1 MEMIVS
7 TDIDALVARRN
18 AIINELEGAKDA
30 FDRAKKLYQD
40 GPVGHR
46 EYGQS
51 NFENLAKQFH
61 FDHTKSMDAMMT
73 GFDAE
78 AWRYLM
84 DASGLESSMSTSAS
98 EKWYEQ
104 INKRETPPLTKE
116 NIVATFKDL
125 FVRKDEIF
133 EQGVIEAFRSCS
145 WDHKTNQ
152 PVKFGKKVIFA
163 HCYGDTHCQKVDDLR
178 RVLHVSDGK
187 PQPDHRHGVWAKFI
201 HQNSRWIAEDD
212 SGAKQESD
220 PLTRR
225 QREVLRQKSLNI
237 FEDEYVQVE
246 KFKNGN
252 LHCKFKRPDLT
263 QKLNA
268 ILAKHHPNALPAP
281 R

>member
-18 AIINELEGAKDA
+18 AIFRELEGAKDS
-30 FDRAKKLYQD
+30 FDRAKNLYQD
-40 GPVGHR
+40 GPVGNSESYNGEMR
-46 EYGQS
+46 QRD
-51 NFENLAKQFH
+51 FECLSKQFH
-61 FDHTKSMDAMMT
+61 FDHTKCMDSMMS

-84 DASGLESSMSTSAS
+84 DASGLESSMSASAS
-98 EKWYEQ
+98 ENWYEQ

-133 EQGVIEAFRSCS
+133 EQGVIEAFRACS
-145 WDHKTNQ
+145 WEHKTNQ

-163 HCYGDTHCQKVDDLR
+163 HCYGDSHLREVDDLR
-178 RVLHVSDGK
+178 RVLHVIDGK
-187 PQPDHRHGVWAKFI
+187 PQPEHREGVNCKLGFDRNTW
-201 HQNSRWIAEDD
+201 
-212 SGAKQESD
+212 
-220 PLTRR
+220 
-225 QREVLRQKSLNI
+225 

-252 LHCKFKRPDLT
+252 VHCKFKKPEMVE
-263 QKLNA
+263 KLNA
-268 ILAKHHPNALPAP
+268 ILARHFPNALPAP
-281 R
+281 K

>member
-18 AIINELEGAKDA
+18 AIFKEIEGARDA
-30 FDRAKKLYQD
+30 FDRAKNLYKD
-40 GPVGHR
+40 GPVG
-46 EYGQS
+46 YGEHGQRD
-51 NFENLAKQFH
+51 FKYLPKDCD
-61 FDHTKSMDAMMT
+61 FDHTKSMNAMMT

-98 EKWYEQ
+98 KKWHKQ
-104 INKRETPPLTKE
+104 INECETPPLTKE

-163 HCYGDTHCQKVDDLR
+163 HCYGDSHLHEVDDLR

-187 PQPDHRHGVWAKFI
+187 PQPDHRHGVWAKFFRDD
-201 HQNSRWIAEDD
+201 SSGLFEDD
-212 SGAKQESD
+212 
-220 PLTRR
+220 
-225 QREVLRQKSLNI
+225 
-237 FEDEYVQVE
+237 YVHV
-246 KFKNGN
+246 KRFKNGN
-252 LHCKFKRPDLT
+252 VHCKFKRPDLT

>member
-1 MEMIVS
+1 MELIVS

-18 AIINELEGAKDA
+18 AIIKELEGAKDA
-30 FDRAKKLYQD
+30 FDRAKKLYKD
-40 GPVGHR
+40 GPVGYGETR
-46 EYGQS
+46 QSDFEYLS
-51 NFENLAKQFH
+51 KQFR
-61 FDHTKSMDAMMT
+61 FDHTKSMNAMMM

-133 EQGVIEAFRSCS
+133 EEGVIEAFRSCS

-163 HCYGDTHCQKVDDLR
+163 HRYCNSHLNKVDDLR

-187 PQPDHRHGVWAKFI
+187 PQPDHRHGVYAKFC
-201 HQNSRWIAEDD
+201 HGKPQPDHRHGLFAEL
-212 SGAKQESD
+212 E
-220 PLTRR
+220 
-225 QREVLRQKSLNI
+225 RQKSLNI
-237 FEDEYVQVE
+237 FEDDYVQVE

-252 LHCKFKRPDLT
+252 VHCKFKRPDLT
-263 QKLNA
+263 AKLNA

>member
-1 MEMIVS
+1 MELTVS

-18 AIINELEGAKDA
+18 AIFKELEGAKDA
-30 FDRAKKLYQD
+30 FDKAKKLYQD
-40 GPVGHR
+40 GPVGHG
-46 EYGQS
+46 EYTQRD
-51 NFENLAKQFH
+51 FENLAKQFH
-61 FDHTKSMDAMMT
+61 FDHTKSMNAMMT

-104 INKRETPPLTKE
+104 INKRETPLLTKE

-133 EQGVIEAFRSCS
+133 EEGVIEAFRSCS

-152 PVKFGKKVIFA
+152 YVKFGKKVIFA
-163 HCYGDTHCQKVDDLR
+163 HIYGNSHLHKVDDLR

-187 PQPDHRHGVWAKFI
+187 PQPDHRHGVANEFRGW
-201 HQNSRWIAEDD
+201 NSVGTFEDD
-212 SGAKQESD
+212 Y
-220 PLTRR
+220 
-225 QREVLRQKSLNI
+225 VL
-237 FEDEYVQVE
+237 VE

-252 LHCKFKRPDLT
+252 VHCKFKRPDLT

>member
-18 AIINELEGAKDA
+18 AIFKELEGARDA
-30 FDRAKKLYQD
+30 FDRAKNIYED
-40 GPVGHR
+40 GAGFESYKGSGKR
-46 EYGQS
+46 EK
-51 NFENLAKQFH
+51 FERFPWRNSVNH
-61 FDHTKSMDAMMT
+61 SEDMEAMMK
-73 GFDAE
+73 GYDAK
-78 AWRYLM
+78 AWEYLM
-84 DASGLESSMSTSAS
+84 DASGLESLMSTSTC
-98 EKWYEQ
+98 EGWHKQ
-104 INKRETPPLTKE
+104 ISNCETPPLTKE

-163 HCYGDTHCQKVDDLR
+163 GRWGNSHLQEVDDLR

-187 PQPDHRHGVWAKFI
+187 PQPDHRHGVYAEFLRHDSI
-201 HQNSRWIAEDD
+201 GLFEDD
-212 SGAKQESD
+212 
-220 PLTRR
+220 
-225 QREVLRQKSLNI
+225 
-237 FEDEYVQVE
+237 YVQVE

-252 LHCKFKRPDLT
+252 VHCKFKRPDLT
-263 QKLNA
+263 TKLNA

>member
-18 AIINELEGAKDA
+18 AIFKEIEGAKDA
-30 FDRAKKLYQD
+30 FDRAKKIYED
-40 GPVGHR
+40 GPVG
-46 EYGQS
+46 YGETRQRD
-51 NFENLAKQFH
+51 FENLAKQFH

-116 NIVATFKDL
+116 NVIATFKDL
-125 FVRKDEIF
+125 FVRKGEIF
-133 EQGVIEAFRSCS
+133 EEGVIEAFRSCS
-145 WDHKTNQ
+145 WDYKTNQ

-163 HCYGDTHCQKVDDLR
+163 HCYGDSHLHEVDDLR
-178 RVLHVSDGK
+178 RVLHVSDCK
-187 PQPDHRHGVWAKFI
+187 PQPDHRHGVWAKFF
-201 HQNSRWIAEDD
+201 HHNSIGLFEDD
-212 SGAKQESD
+212 
-220 PLTRR
+220 
-225 QREVLRQKSLNI
+225 
-237 FEDEYVQVE
+237 YVQVE

-252 LHCKFKRPDLT
+252 VHCKFKRPDLT
-263 QKLNA
+263 AKLNA